1 MRWIMNNRVG
11 RREFLK
17 YSLAPDV
24 LIASAEGTV
33 TNPMAQNAR
42 GVTEV
47 DKLTVW
53 VLTDR

>member
-1 MRWIMNNRVG
+1 MKNRVG

-17 YSLAPDV
+17 YSLAPGV
-24 LIASAEGTV
+24 LIATAEGTV
-33 TNPMAQNAR
+33 TNPMAQTAR

-53 VLTDR
+53 VVTDR

>member
-1 MRWIMNNRVG
+1 MNNRVS

-42 GVTEV
+42 GVTVV